1 MTDPRGQPDRLAEH
15 LDRLMPPGGRPLAE
29 HDADPL
35 VDLALRLSQAP
46 HPALSEDAI
55 ARIEARLDAQMAP
68 AVDLP
73 GGRALRL
80 ARAADAARWMMLTV
94 SLILVLAVV
103 LVPLTAASLP
113 GDAFY
118 PLKRLAEGIE
128 LGLAGDPLAEAQA
141 HLRLAER
148 RVGEAE
154 RLAAAG
160 RFEPVLVSDAL
171 VELGAAAQIAQ
182 AAALTGADAEA
193 LVERTIAATAGLAA
207 VIDTLAATGVLPMD
221 QAAQLREVVSRAQDG
236 GGLLLPLP
244 PIPTLHPML
253 TATSTPAPSATP
265 SLTPGATATDTS
277 TPTFT
282 PSSTAT
288 STATSTPAPSKTA
301 TSTVTSTATLTV
313 TPRPMVVVS
322 PTPVPAQSNPGTAE
336 EEIDC
341 SNPPPDGAPAA
352 GWRERCEGGP
362 PPNEVVPGQQ
372 DNPAQPNNSNSSSNA
387 SSQGSAPGNS
397 GNAPGQ
403 SGGNPGQGRGK

>member
-1 MTDPRGQPDRLAEH
+1 MTDPRSQPDRLAEH
-15 LDRLMPPGGRPLAE
+15 LDRLMPPGGRPRAA

-35 VDLALRLSQAP
+35 ADLALRLSQAS

-68 AVDLP
+68 AVEP
-73 GGRALRL
+73 SGGHALRL
-80 ARAADAARWMMLTV
+80 ARAADAARWMMLSI

-113 GDAFY
+113 GDTFY
-118 PLKRLAEGIE
+118 PLKRMVEGIE
-128 LGLAGDPLAEAQA
+128 LGLAGDPLAEAQT

-160 RFEPVLVSDAL
+160 RFEPDLVSDAL
-171 VELGAAAQIAQ
+171 VDLGAVGQVAQ
-182 AAALTGADAEA
+182 AAALSEADSAA

-207 VIDTLAATGVLPMD
+207 VIDTLTATGVLPLD
-221 QAAQLREVVSRAQDG
+221 QAAQLREVISKVQDG

-244 PIPTLHPML
+244 PIPTLRPAL
-253 TATSTPAPSATP
+253 TATSTPTPGVTP

-277 TPTFT
+277 TPTST
-282 PSSTAT
+282 PSDTAT
-288 STATSTPAPSKTA
+288 STATSTPTPSKTA
-301 TSTVTSTATLTV
+301 TSTATSTATLTV

-322 PTPVPAQSNPGTAE
+322 PTPIPAQSSSGTAE

-372 DNPAQPNNSNSSSNA
+372 DNPAQSNNSNSSHNA
-387 SSQGSAPGNS
+387 SRQGSAPGNS